1 MGLKKYFIRNKLG
14 ASIEAEEIFL
24 DAEAARSIETKGKME
39 RPIRRR
45 NFIAF
50 YCFIVTCLLIIFAR
64 AGYLQAI
71 KGGYYHDLA
80 QGNKLRI
87 YPIVAPR
94 GIIYDARQNPLV
106 YNTPSFDIIVDISDF
121 LANDVTL
128 QKEIIEKINNT
139 LNKPSVSNPFEELL
153 RQIREARGGASQLI
167 WAKNIDRDAALI
179 LESFINECPGVRLEK
194 NIRREYIESPYFAHI
209 LGYTGQVN
217 MSDLEKHRDYFLN
230 DQIGK
235 TNLEFEYE
243 TTLRGTYG
251 KKQVE
256 VNSVGRKQ
264 NILASYPAVPGNSL
278 VLFLDK
284 DLQIKLH
291 QSLTAMLDKLKLKK
305 AVGVVMDPR
314 NGGILALVSL
324 PSLDNNLFAKGIS
337 QDELQKI
344 EKDINR
350 PFLNRAIAG
359 QYPSGSIIKPL
370 IAAAALEENVI
381 KPYQQ
386 INCTGMINIVN
397 KYDPN
402 IVYSFPDWKA
412 HGLTDIIK
420 AIAESCDVYFYTVG
434 GGYGEITGLGINRIK
449 QYLQYFGLGSLTGV
463 DLPNEMAGL
472 IPDAE
477 WKKKNKSGE
486 EWSLGDTY
494 HTAIGQGDVLVT
506 PMQMTSAISSVANG
520 GTLFQAQLVD
530 KIVDSDS
537 RVVNDISPVVLK
549 NNFVNA
555 DNLKIVRKGMREAV
569 VSGSA
574 RLLSTLPVEA
584 AGKTGTAQFGD
595 GQMHAW
601 FVGFAPYDDPQLVI
615 TILIEGGGEGSAA
628 AVPVAK
634 EVLEWYFNKDNL

>member
-1 MGLKKYFIRNKLG
+1 MGLKKYFIKNKLG
-14 ASIEAEEIFL
+14 SAIEAEEIFL
-24 DAEAARSIETKGKME
+24 DAEAARSIEVKGKME
-39 RPIRRR
+39 RPIGRR
-45 NFIAF
+45 NFILF
-50 YCFIVTCLLIIFAR
+50 YCFIMVCLLIILAR
-64 AGYLQAI
+64 AGYLQAV
-71 KGGYYHDLA
+71 KGGYYHNLA

-106 YNTPSFDIIVDISDF
+106 YNAPSFDIIIDISDF
-121 LANDVTL
+121 LDNDIMF
-128 QKEIIEKINNT
+128 QKEILEKISDS
-139 LNKPSVSNPFEELL
+139 LNDLSESNKLDGL
-153 RQIREARGGASQLI
+153 MWQIQEARDNVSQLI
-167 WAKNIDRDAALI
+167 LAKNIDRDAALT
-179 LESFINECPGVRLEK
+179 LESFVNEYPGVRIEK
-194 NIRREYIESPYFAHI
+194 NIRREYIESSYFSHI

-217 MSDLEKHRDYFLN
+217 ASDLEKHQDYFLN

-243 TTLRGTYG
+243 SVLRGVYG

-256 VNSVGRKQ
+256 VNSVGKKQ
-264 NILASYPAVPGNSL
+264 DILAAYPSVPGNSL
-278 VLFLDK
+278 VLFTDK

-314 NGGILALVSL
+314 NGGVLALVSL
-324 PSLDNNLFAKGIS
+324 PSLDNNLFAKVIS
-337 QDELQKI
+337 GDELQKI
-344 EKDINR
+344 EKDVNK
-350 PFLNRAIAG
+350 PFLNRAISG

-370 IAAAALEENVI
+370 IAAAVLEENII

-386 INCTGMINIVN
+386 INCTGVINIVN
-397 KYDPN
+397 KYNPN
-402 IVYSFPDWKA
+402 IVYSFPDWKT

-434 GGYGEITGLGINRIK
+434 GGYGEITGLGIDRIK
-449 QYLQYFGLGSLTGV
+449 QYLQYFGLGNLTGI
-463 DLPNEMAGL
+463 DLLNESVGL
-472 IPDAE
+472 VPDAE

-494 HTAIGQGDVLVT
+494 HAAIGQGDILVT
-506 PMQMTSAISSVANG
+506 PIQMVSAISSIANG

-530 KIVDSDS
+530 KIVDSDNK
-537 RVVNDISPVVLK
+537 VVNDIPPVVLR
-549 NNFVNA
+549 NNFINA
-555 DNLKIVRKGMREAV
+555 DNLNIVREGMREAV

-574 RLLSTLPVEA
+574 RLLSSLPVKA

-595 GQMHAW
+595 SQMHSW
-601 FVGFAPYDDPQLVI
+601 FVGFAPYDNPQLVI
-615 TILIEGGGEGSAA
+615 TILIEGGGEGNAA